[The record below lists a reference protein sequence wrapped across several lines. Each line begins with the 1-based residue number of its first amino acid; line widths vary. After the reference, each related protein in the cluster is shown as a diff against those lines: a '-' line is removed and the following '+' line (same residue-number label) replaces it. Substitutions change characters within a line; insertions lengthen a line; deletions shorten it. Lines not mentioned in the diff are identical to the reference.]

1 MFTLSSSLVSI
12 VSIFLPRC
20 GESNL
25 PTIDR
30 NTYRQLNIH
39 PLLKDLLA
47 KVMSPLSL
55 RGPTR

>member
-25 PTIDR
+25 PAIDR
-30 NTYRQLNIH
+30 NTYRQLNTH
-39 PLLKDLLA
+39 LLPKDLLA
-47 KVMSPLSL
+47 KVKSPLSL
-55 RGPTR
+55 RGTTR